1 MTQGPSGPFS
11 TKGISMEYGSY
22 TDEELR
28 RVLNADDR
36 DVDAI
41 IEAAERFRKASH
53 EADDS
58 ELEDAR
64 KEGYDEGYSEG
75 YEEGYAEGERE
86 DDSR

>member
-1 MTQGPSGPFS
+1 
-11 TKGISMEYGSY
+11 MEYGSY

-36 DVDAI
+36 DTDAI

-58 ELEDAR
+58 ALAYAR
-64 KEGYDEGYSEG
+64 KEGYDEGY
-75 YEEGYAEGERE
+75 EEGYDEGREEGERE